1 MAAVV
6 TAMEAISK
14 VRDGATVLINPVPS
28 EEVFCA
34 FERAFLDLGR
44 PCDLTVVWAA
54 GLGPFSTERL
64 GMNHF
69 AYPGMTKRIIA
80 GHVGRNY
87 EMVKLI
93 ASDQCEA
100 YNLPQGVLTQLYRE
114 IAAHRPGL
122 ITHVGL
128 GTFVDPRNG
137 GGRLNERTRMCED
150 LCEVLTIG
158 GQEKL
163 FYHSFPVDVGV
174 IRGTTADAHGNISSE
189 DEALQMEPLEV
200 AMAAKNAGGIVIAQV
215 ERLSDEPL
223 QPHTVTVPGLFVDYV
238 VIASSRQMHPSTLFV
253 EYDPSYTGAARV
265 SLDQELKPL
274 PLNTE
279 KIICRRAAMEL
290 KRGMSVNLGV
300 GIPMGVASVACEE
313 GLLDSLTMSTEVGC
327 VGGLPE
333 GGKNFGPAKNLD
345 AFLSQAA
352 MFDYY
357 DGGGLDITCLG
368 MAQVGRDGSVNVSR
382 IGNRIIGCG
391 GFINITQS
399 THKCLFCGEFTAGG
413 AQFLVE
419 NGQLKIVQ
427 EGKVRKFVDAVEQIT
442 FNGPIAN
449 AWGQEILYI
458 TERCVF
464 QLTPDGMV
472 LREVA
477 PGIDIIHD
485 IVEQMGF
492 KPIIPSF
499 VPLMPAEIFREAPM
513 QIKVSAEACKR
524 SACVP
529 CGVSV

>member
-6 TAMEAISK
+6 TAMEAVLKI
-14 VRDGATVLINPVPS
+14 RDGATVLVNPVPS

-34 FERAFLDLGR
+34 FERAFLEQGR
-44 PCDLTVVWAA
+44 PCDLTMVWAA
-54 GLGPFSTERL
+54 GLGPFSAERL

-69 AYPGMTKRIIA
+69 AHAGMTKRVIA
-80 GHVGRNY
+80 GHVGLNY

-93 ASDQCEA
+93 ASEQCEA

-122 ITHVGL
+122 VTHVGL

-137 GGRLNERTRMCED
+137 GGRLNERTRACED

-163 FYHSFPVDVGV
+163 FYRSFPVNVGV
-174 IRGTTADAHGNISSE
+174 IRGTTADARGNISSE
-189 DEALQMEPLEV
+189 DEALLMEPLEV
-200 AMAAKNAGGIVIAQV
+200 AMAAKNNGGIVIAQV
-215 ERLSDEPL
+215 ERLSDAPL
-223 QPHTVTVPGLFVDYV
+223 LPHDVTVPGLFVDYV
-238 VIASSRQMHPSTLFV
+238 VVASSRQMHPSTLFV
-253 EYDPSYTGAARV
+253 EYESSYTGATRV

-274 PLNTE
+274 SLNTE
-279 KIICRRAAMEL
+279 KIICRRAALEL
-290 KRGMSVNLGV
+290 QGGMSVNLGV

-313 GLLDSLTMSTEVGC
+313 GLLDGLTMSTEVGC

-345 AFLSQAA
+345 AFLSQPA

-413 AQFLVE
+413 AQFAVE
-419 NGQLKIVQ
+419 NGKLRIVQ
-427 EGKVRKFVDAVEQIT
+427 EGKVRKFVDKVEQIT

-449 AWGQEILYI
+449 SWGQEILYI

-464 QLTPDGMV
+464 QLTPEGMV

-477 PGIDIIHD
+477 PGIDITND
-485 IVEQMGF
+485 IVDQMGF

-499 VPLMPAEIFREAPM
+499 VPLMPSEIFHDTPM
-513 QIKVSAEACKR
+513 RIADHSKECKR
-524 SACVP
+524 SACVAYSAP
-529 CGVSV
+529 V